1 MNSSGKQLVAFWL
14 HRKGEHWSVKSVDKE
29 NSTSEVSYDIENTQ
43 IMKILYIDVADRNT
57 FLITF
62 QTNIF

>member
-29 NSTSEVSYDIENTQ
+29 NSTSEVINNIENAK
-43 IMKILYIDVADRNT
+43 IMKLLYINVTDRNT
-57 FLITF
+57 YEITF
-62 QTNIF
+62 

>member
-29 NSTSEVSYDIENTQ
+29 NSTSEVINNIENAK
-43 IMKILYIDVADRNT
+43 IMKLLYINVTDRNT
-57 FLITF
+57 F
-62 QTNIF
+62 

>member
-29 NSTSEVSYDIENTQ
+29 NSTSEVSNNMENAKLIK
-43 IMKILYIDVADRNT
+43 IMYINVTDRNT
-57 FLITF
+57 FEITF
-62 QTNIF
+62 

>member
-29 NSTSEVSYDIENTQ
+29 NSTSEVTNYMENTKS
-43 IMKILYIDVADRNT
+43 IEILYINVIDRNT
-57 FLITF
+57 FSVTF
-62 QTNIF
+62 